1 MSPRLSTGG
10 QVAWTGGV
18 EDMMITTSL
27 TSHRLQVP
35 GTTSVSLNRTFTG
48 EIVLTAVE

>member
-1 MSPRLSTGG
+1 MSPHVSTGG

-35 GTTSVSLNRTFTG
+35 VSLNRPFTG
-48 EIVLTAVE
+48 EIILTAVE